1 MEIFINILIISFILY
16 TVVGVTV
23 LLFRVSKN
31 ELKLK
36 KYKKNCNSLQ
46 NTLSLYDN
54 LINQRVDREIDRTN
68 LMHDEAFRYID
79 RRIDNL
85 EGNITP
91 KQELLK
97 G

>member
-16 TVVGVTV
+16 TIGGVTI
-23 LLFRVSKN
+23 LLFRASEN
-31 ELKLK
+31 EVKLK
-36 KYKKNCNSLQ
+36 KYKKKLDSLQ
-46 NTLSLYDN
+46 NTLSLYDG